1 MEDGKG
7 ARMTKRSASGS
18 SSLGRTMIAVVFF
31 VVVLS
36 VSICGGQYIGSIL
49 FAKLEKLPTSIAG
62 LTTLHDYWSAYG
74 AVDHVRRALLVSSI
88 ISGFVAIAP
97 IVIVLVVVA
106 MGLKR
111 ELHGS
116 ARFATV
122 REIRE
127 SGLVGNDQ

>member
-1 MEDGKG
+1 
-7 ARMTKRSASGS
+7 MTKRSASGS

-36 VSICGGQYIGSIL
+36 VSICG
-49 FAKLEKLPTSIAG
+49 AKLEKLPTSIAG

>member
-1 MEDGKG
+1 MS
-7 ARMTKRSASGS
+7 KRSASGS
-18 SSLGRTMIAVVFF
+18 SSFVRTAVAVIFF
-31 VVVLS
+31 AVILS
-36 VSICGGQYIGSIL
+36 VSTCGGQYLGSFL
-49 FAKLEKLPTSIAG
+49 FAKLEKLPTSISG

-74 AVDHVRRALLVSSI
+74 AVDHVRRALLVSTI

-97 IVIVLVVVA
+97 IVIVLVVIA

-111 ELHGS
+111 DLHGS

-127 SGLVGNDQ
+127 SGLARSDQ